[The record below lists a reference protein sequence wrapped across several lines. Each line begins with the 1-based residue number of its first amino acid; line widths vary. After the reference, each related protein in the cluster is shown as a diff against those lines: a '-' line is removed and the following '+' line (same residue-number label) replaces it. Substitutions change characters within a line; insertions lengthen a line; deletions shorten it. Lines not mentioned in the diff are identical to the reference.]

1 MTLKIGVHSEL
12 PDQLFNKRLAL
23 LAMQGAGKTYTA
35 GVIEEEML
43 DYLIK
48 HKDTNAKLIIMD
60 PVGAHWGIREKFP
73 IHIVG
78 GKHGDIDIDPE
89 EGHKFAELSNKYNL
103 PFLFDLSKISQDEA
117 IQFVTDF
124 SDRIYEIT
132 DTPTHIIYE
141 EADMFAPQRP
151 TSSKHKLSLAA
162 LDSIV
167 RRGRGRGLGCTLIT
181 QRPAVLSKN
190 VLTQVDAS
198 IILNITGE
206 TDLKTIREYLDSAG
220 LNKKEIDGN
229 IEKIMKFGRG
239 HALLFSPSWLKEIK
253 EIVIRKRISFH
264 SGAEPI
270 LGEPNPADKIKL
282 IPMGLGPLVDELN
295 QEKII
300 TTEVEPPRTN
310 KWVTEPRK
318 TGPIPNNYDKFVGKL
333 EDLGNREYENDKI
346 PLWKKVVGVS
356 AFILFWW
363 ILIGAFA

>member
-1 MTLKIGVHSEL
+1 MSLKIGLNAEL
-12 PDQLFNKRLAL
+12 PVGLFNKRLAL

-43 DYLIK
+43 DYLIRQGNS
-48 HKDTNAKLIIMD
+48 NAKLIIFD

-78 GKHGDIDIDPE
+78 GKHGDIDIDTE
-89 EGHKFAELSNKYNL
+89 AGHKFADLSNKYNL
-103 PFLFDLSKISQDEA
+103 SILFDLSKVSQDEA

-124 SDRIYEIT
+124 SDRIYELT

-167 RRGRGRGLGCTLIT
+167 RRGRGRGLGTTLIT

-198 IILNITGE
+198 IILNISGE

-220 LNKKEIDGN
+220 LNKKDIGEYV
-229 IEKIMKFGRG
+229 EKIMKFGKG

-264 SGAEPI
+264 SGAEPE
-270 LGEPNPADKIKL
+270 LDKPNPADKVKL
-282 IPMGLGPLVDELN
+282 IPMDLGPLIDELN
-295 QEKII
+295 QEEIKPII
-300 TTEVEPPRTN
+300 EPPRVN
-310 KWVTEPRK
+310 KWVSKTRQ
-318 TGPIPNNYDKFVGKL
+318 TGPTSNGWEKFSDKL
-333 EDLGNREYENDKI
+333 EQMSEKEYDNDKI

-356 AFILFWW
+356 VFVLFWW
-363 ILIGAFA
+363 ALIGAFT

>member
-1 MTLKIGVHSEL
+1 MSLQIGVKAKL
-12 PDQLFNKRLAL
+12 PVNLFNKRLAL

-43 DYLIK
+43 DYLVA
-48 HKDTNAKLIIMD
+48 HENSNAKLIIMD
-60 PVGAHWGIREKFP
+60 PVGSHWGIREKFP

-78 GKHGDIDIDPE
+78 GDHGDIDIDPE
-89 EGHKFAELSNKYNL
+89 EGHRFAEMSNQFNL
-103 PFLFDLSKISQDEA
+103 PILFDLSKLGQEDA

-124 SDRIYEIT
+124 SEKIYELT
-132 DTPTHIIYE
+132 TTPTHIIYE

-220 LNKKEIDGN
+220 LNKKEIDGYV
-229 IEKIMKFGRG
+229 EKIMKFGRG

-264 SGAEPI
+264 SGAEPE
-270 LGEPNPADKIKL
+270 LDKPNPADKIKL
-282 IPMGLGPLVDELN
+282 IPMEIGPIIDGLNGEEIKQP
-295 QEKII
+295 
-300 TTEVEPPRTN
+300 EVKEDIREN
-310 KWVTEPRK
+310 KWTVNEELKDSSHYEEPQYSYEK
-318 TGPIPNNYDKFVGKL
+318 KSVAKKL
-333 EDLGNREYENDKI
+333 LGI
-346 PLWKKVVGVS
+346 FIFAVS
-356 AFILFWW
+356 FYTL
-363 ILIGAFA
+363 ILIFS

>member
-1 MTLKIGVHSEL
+1 MTLKIGVKATL
-12 PDQLFNKRLAL
+12 PDTLFNKRLAL
-23 LAMQGAGKTYTA
+23 LAMQGAGKTYAA

-43 DYLIK
+43 DYIMRNPG
-48 HKDTNAKLIIMD
+48 NAKLIIID

-78 GKHGDIDIDPE
+78 GEHGDIEIDPE
-89 EGHKFAELSNKYNL
+89 EGHKFADLVHNFNISM
-103 PFLFDLSKISQDEA
+103 LFDLSTISQEDA

-124 SDRIYEIT
+124 SERIFEIT
-132 DTPTHIIYE
+132 RTPTHIIFE
-141 EADMFAPQRP
+141 ESDMFAPQRA
-151 TSSKHKLSLAA
+151 TSSRHKFSLAA

-220 LNKKEIDGN
+220 LNKKDIDGN
-229 IEKIMKFGRG
+229 IEKIMKFEKG
-239 HALLFSPSWLKEIK
+239 HALLFSLSWLKEIK

-270 LGEPNPADKIKL
+270 LGEPNPADKVIL
-282 IPMGLGPLVDELN
+282 IPMNIQPLISGLNGEEVIQPKVDSS
-295 QEKII
+295 
-300 TTEVEPPRTN
+300 VRTN
-310 KWVTEPRK
+310 VWVNNTDINNVQTKIETEGEIEEGLP
-318 TGPIPNNYDKFVGKL
+318 V
-333 EDLGNREYENDKI
+333 
-346 PLWKKVVGVS
+346 WKKLIGVACFATFFYVLIS
-356 AFILFWW
+356 AFS
-363 ILIGAFA
+363 

>member
-1 MTLKIGVHSEL
+1 MTLKIGVKATL
-12 PDQLFNKRLAL
+12 PDTLFNKRLAL

-78 GKHGDIDIDPE
+78 GEHGDIEIDPQ
-89 EGHKFAELSNKYNL
+89 EGHAFAQLVHDFNISM
-103 PFLFDLSKISQDEA
+103 LFDLSTISQDEA
-117 IQFVTDF
+117 IEFVTDF
-124 SDRIYEIT
+124 SEKIFEIT
-132 DTPTHIIYE
+132 RTPTHIIFE
-141 EADMFAPQRP
+141 ESDMFAPQRP
-151 TSSKHKLSLAA
+151 TSSKHKFSLAA

-206 TDLKTIREYLDSAG
+206 TDLNTIREYLDSAG
-220 LNKKEIDGN
+220 LNKKDIDEYV
-229 IEKIMKFGRG
+229 EKIMKFGRG
-239 HALLFSPSWLKEIK
+239 HALLFSPSWLKTIE

-264 SGAEPI
+264 SGAEPE
-270 LGEPNPADKIKL
+270 LDKPNPADKIKL
-282 IPMGLGPLVDELN
+282 IAMNIDPLIQGLNGEEVKQPKLDKSIRSNQWVTDNPESITEAEAEVEGLGPYL
-295 QEKII
+295 
-300 TTEVEPPRTN
+300 PA
-310 KWVTEPRK
+310 
-318 TGPIPNNYDKFVGKL
+318 
-333 EDLGNREYENDKI
+333 
-346 PLWKKVVGVS
+346 WKKLFGIAAFAVFFFLLIS
-356 AFILFWW
+356 AFS
-363 ILIGAFA
+363 